1 MKKSALIAVIAV
13 PIVLAYPAAAWVLGK
28 QVDTALAEQYK
39 HIESI
44 PYIKVIDRQYERG
57 VFASSEVV
65 TFEVLG
71 DMFRSI
77 EKMQKEAAAA
87 DPEQAEPAPAHPPLQ
102 PLRFTV
108 RSQIKHGPAPGMSAF
123 AAAIADSELVLDGP
137 AQQELAKLIGDK
149 KPLTAHT
156 VYRFDGGGNAV
167 VASPAFAATFPGEEP
182 NTVNRFSWEGFS
194 ANVDFT
200 KNLQSYTMTGEAPKL
215 EMLDGKGVAMVMTGL
230 KFSGEQTRIFDD
242 EPLLYSGSQRFT
254 LAQMSIADKSGKAGP
269 PVLLKQVAYD
279 IALPV
284 NGEFIDMVAK
294 MGAESV
300 QIGEQN
306 YGPAHYDFSLKHL
319 HARTTA
325 KLYRAMMKM
334 YSDPVALADPT
345 KAFAPLAE
353 PGLELLKHNPEFR
366 IDRLSF
372 KTPQGEAAG
381 SASAK
386 LKDAKP
392 EDLANP
398 MMLLA
403 KLEAS
408 ADIALPES
416 LLANMSGGG
425 MHAAGEGEA
434 PDPETVAAHKE
445 MLEQQLAGFA
455 EQGYITRAGGLVK
468 SKIEFRDGQLTVNG
482 KPFNPMAMRGGEAEP
497 AEPSLDEPASAPLLK
512 N

>member
-1 MKKSALIAVIAV
+1 MSLTVEEAKTRNK
-13 PIVLAYPAAAWVLGK
+13 
-28 QVDTALAEQYK
+28 E
-39 HIESI
+39 
-44 PYIKVIDRQYERG
+44 VID
-57 VFASSEVV
+57 
-65 TFEVLG
+65 EVLKVYPEKTAKKRAKHLNVHEEG
-71 DMFRSI
+71 KADCGVKSNIKSLPGVMTIRGCAYAGSKGVVWGPIKDMVHVS
-77 EKMQKEAAAA
+77 
-87 DPEQAEPAPAHPPLQ
+87 
-102 PLRFTV
+102 
-108 RSQIKHGPAPGMSAF
+108 HGPVGCGQYSRAGRRNYYVGTTGV
-123 AAAIADSELVLDGP
+123 DSFGTMNFTSDF
-137 AQQELAKLIGDK
+137 QEKDIVFGGDKKLAKLLGDK

-156 VYRFDGGGNAV
+156 VFRFDGGGNSAI
-167 VASPAFAATFPGEEP
+167 ASPAFAVDIPGEEP
-182 NTVNRFSWEGFS
+182 GKVSRMSWQGFN

-200 KNLQSYTMTGEAPKL
+200 KNLQSYTMSGEAPKL
-215 EMLDGKGVAMVMTGL
+215 EMLDANGIAAVMTGL

-242 EPLLYSGSQRFT
+242 EPLLYSGTQRFT
-254 LAQMSIADKSGKAGP
+254 MAQMSIADKNGKEQ
-269 PVLLKQVAYD
+269 PVLLKQIAYD
-279 IALPV
+279 IAMPAS
-284 NGEFIDMVAK
+284 GEFLDMVAK
-294 MGAESV
+294 MGAEGV
-300 QIGEQN
+300 QVGEQN

-416 LLANMSGGG
+416 LLANMSGGA
-425 MHAAGEGEA
+425 MHAASEGEA

-482 KPFNPMAMRGGEAEP
+482 KPFNPMAMRGPAP
-497 AEPSLDEPASAPLLK
+497 AEAVSEEEEPGPARTR
-512 N
+512 

>member
-1 MKKSALIAVIAV
+1 MKKPALIAAIAL

-28 QVDTALAEQYK
+28 QVETALGEQYK
-39 HIESI
+39 QIESV
-44 PYIKVIDRQYERG
+44 PYIKVIDRQYDRG

-71 DMFRSI
+71 DMFRSL
-77 EKMQKEAAAA
+77 EKAHKEAAAD
-87 DPEQAEPAPAHPPLQ
+87 DPEAAKATPAPLQ

-108 RSQIKHGPAPGMSAF
+108 RTQIKHGPAPGMSAI
-123 AAAIADSELVLDGP
+123 AAATADSELVLDGP
-137 AQQELAKLIGDK
+137 VQQELAKLIGDK

-156 VYRFDGGGNAV
+156 VYRFDGGGNSV
-167 VASPAFAATFPGEEP
+167 VASPAIAASFPGEAP
-182 NTVNRFSWEGFS
+182 NTVSRFSWEGFT

-200 KNLQSYTMTGEAPKL
+200 RNLQSYTMTGESPKL
-215 EMLDGKGVAMVMTGL
+215 EVLDAKGVAMVMSGL
-230 KFSGEQTRIFDD
+230 KFSGEQKRIFDD

-254 LAQMSIADKSGKAGP
+254 LAQMSITDKNGKAGP
-269 PVLLKQVAYD
+269 VLFKQVAYEV
-279 IALPV
+279 ALPV

-334 YSDPVALADPT
+334 YSDPVALADPA

-353 PGLELLKHNPEFR
+353 PGLELLRHNPEFR

-372 KTPQGEAAG
+372 KTAQGEAAG

-386 LKDAKP
+386 LKDVKP

-416 LLANMSGGG
+416 LLASTSGGA
-425 MHAAGEGEA
+425 MHAGEDEE
-434 PDPETVAAHKE
+434 PDPETTAMHKQ

-455 EQGYITRAGGLVK
+455 EQGYITRDGGLVR

-482 KPFNPMAMRGGEAEP
+482 KPFNPMAMRGGGDAETAEP
-497 AEPSLDEPASAPLLK
+497 LPEEPASAPTLK